1 MGVAGTDEMNVGKFI
16 ADQLSCWPEAAA
28 RFDDLERSVLT
39 RDLMVSGR
47 RVVLQ
52 HNSHRAV
59 STAARVDSASIASRQ
74 CFLCR
79 DNRPAVQSE
88 IVSGRYEILV
98 NPFPIF
104 PGHLTIAERTHTPQ
118 TISGRFGEMLEF
130 AEMLNGFTVF
140 YNGPHC
146 GASAPD
152 HAHFQAAPSRF
163 FPVWDEADSLS
174 SENPVAILPRTPAAF
189 IIKSGSISKATEYFG
204 RLLDMISAAAVGEEP
219 MINLLAKK
227 EGDCFTIACYPR
239 RRHRADSYGT
249 ELGCFL
255 ISPASIDVAGVV
267 VVPRRADFDSM
278 TGDVLAE
285 IFRQTCF
292 TPAELKAMIDPSI
305 SVGILEAEKIR
316 VDLHGSFI
324 CDDATL
330 YHSCSLEFDSANA
343 GIRLTPLDPEATM
356 TIRNV
361 TIGIDFHWQQQYD
374 LTYEGSLEIVHSET
388 QGRIIA
394 INHLPIERYLMSVIS
409 SEMNANAPLEFL
421 KAHAV
426 ISRSWALAQVR
437 GVAPHDD
444 SAMIDTDGELIK
456 WYDHSAHSL
465 FDVCS
470 DDHCQRYQGI
480 PERITPQVEA
490 AISATEGEVLMFEG
504 KICDARFSKCCGG
517 VTERFSTCWQPIDF
531 TYLPAVADTPQSPHM
546 DLSGESDARK
556 WITSRPD
563 AFCADPSEEV
573 LASVLN
579 SYDRSTPHLYRW
591 RVDYSAEELAD
602 IIRQRSGIDFG
613 SILRIEPL
621 SRGASGRIDR
631 LRIVG
636 SLRTRIIGKELE
648 IRRTLSRSHLYSS
661 AFVVEP
667 GELDSNGV
675 PRTWTIAGAGWGHGV
690 GLCQIGAA
698 VMASQGYDYKTILS
712 HYFPGSE
719 LKKI

>member
-1 MGVAGTDEMNVGKFI
+1 MNIVEFI
-16 ADQLSCWPEAAA
+16 SDQLSRWPEAAA
-28 RFDDLERSVLT
+28 RYRDLEQSVIT
-39 RDLMVSGR
+39 REIDLSGWS
-47 RVVLQ
+47 VMLQ
-52 HNSHRAV
+52 HNPHRSV
-59 STAARVDSASIASRQ
+59 STAARVDSASIASRP
-74 CFLCR
+74 CFLC
-79 DNRPAVQSE
+79 DHNRPTVQSE
-88 IVSGRYEILV
+88 IRFGHYDILV

-104 PGHLTIAERTHTPQ
+104 PDHLTIADRSHAPQ
-118 TISGRFGEMLEF
+118 QIVDRFSDMLEM
-130 AEMLNGFTVF
+130 AEKLEGFTIF
-140 YNGPHC
+140 YNGPRC

-152 HAHFQAAPSRF
+152 HAHFQSAPSCS
-163 FPVWDEADSLS
+163 FPVWNEIRSLS
-174 SENPVAILPRTPAAF
+174 PDGDDLITVLPHTPSAFIVKSNSAVRAAAKFDQLLDALPRR
-189 IIKSGSISKATEYFG
+189 SE
-204 RLLDMISAAAVGEEP
+204 VEEP
-219 MINLLAKK
+219 MINLLVKK
-227 EGDCFTIACYPR
+227 EEGRFVMACFPR
-239 RRHRADSYGT
+239 RSHRASNYGFDADQ
-249 ELGCFL
+249 FL
-255 ISPASIDVAGVV
+255 VSPASIDVAGVV
-267 VVPRRADFDSM
+267 VVPRREDFDLL
-278 TGDVLAE
+278 TEADLAE

-292 TPAELKAMIDPSI
+292 TPSELQAMISSYI
-305 SVGILEAEKIR
+305 SVGIMEADKIR

-324 CDDATL
+324 GDDATL
-330 YHSCSLEFDSANA
+330 YHSSSLEFDSANA
-343 GIRLTPLDPEATM
+343 GVRLTPLDPEATM

-361 TIGIDFHWQQQYD
+361 TIGIDFHWEQQYD
-374 LTYEGSLEIVHSET
+374 LTYEGSLEIVRSET
-388 QGRIIA
+388 EGRVIA

-444 SAMIDTDGELIK
+444 SAMIATDDELIK

-480 PERITPQVEA
+480 PEKITPQVEV

-517 VTERFSTCWQPIDF
+517 VTERFSTCWQPLDF
-531 TYLPAVADTPQSPHM
+531 SYLPAVADTPQSPPM

-556 WITSRPD
+556 WITSYPD
-563 AFCADPSEEV
+563 AFCANPSDEV

-636 SLRTRIIGKELE
+636 SLRTRVIGKELE

-661 AFVVEP
+661 AFFVEP
-667 GELDSNGV
+667 GETDSKGV
-675 PRTWTIAGAGWGHGV
+675 PQTWTFVGAGWGHGV